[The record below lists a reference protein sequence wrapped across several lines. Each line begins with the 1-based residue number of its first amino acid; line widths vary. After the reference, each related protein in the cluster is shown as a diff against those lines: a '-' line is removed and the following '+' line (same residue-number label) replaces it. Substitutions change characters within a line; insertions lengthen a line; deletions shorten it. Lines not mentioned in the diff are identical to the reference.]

1 MKEEQRIRS
10 LKKVELFDSLS
21 FEELSQITGRMAIK
35 SFKKNE
41 VILYE
46 EDTNEFMYIILDGE
60 AKVIQVTED
69 GKEIILAMH
78 RAGDFFG
85 ELSLID
91 GKTAPASVVAMKHSM
106 TAIIS
111 KDDFF
116 SLIVSQPKVLQ
127 KLLLILCTRF
137 RESLG
142 MIQILNFNNA
152 LQRIKTLLLNLSDK
166 YGEEEKEVTVI
177 RIKLT
182 HQNIAEMTGMTRET
196 VTRAIDKLQ
205 KDGEIT
211 ILKDRLVRLTQGFFA
226 KI

>member
-1 MKEEQRIRS
+1 
-10 LKKVELFDSLS
+10 
-21 FEELSQITGRMAIK
+21 
-35 SFKKNE
+35 
-41 VILYE
+41 
-46 EDTNEFMYIILDGE
+46 MYIILDGE

-78 RAGDFFG
+78 GTGDFFG
-85 ELSLID
+85 ELSIID
-91 GKTAPASVVAMKHSM
+91 GKTAPASVVAMKHSI

-111 KDDFF
+111 KKDFF
-116 SLIVSQPKVLQ
+116 SLMVSQPKVLQ

-142 MIQILNFNNA
+142 MIQMLNFNNA

-211 ILKDRLVRLTQGFFA
+211 ILKDRLIRLTQSFFA